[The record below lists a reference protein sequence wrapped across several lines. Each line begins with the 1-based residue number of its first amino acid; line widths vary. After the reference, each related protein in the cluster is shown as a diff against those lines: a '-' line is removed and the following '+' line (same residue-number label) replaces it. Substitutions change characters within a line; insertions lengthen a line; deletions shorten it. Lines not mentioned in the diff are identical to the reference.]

1 MRKPTVSPV
10 IGAAIIGAILVAVGL
25 AALGGLQSAAST
37 ADASTRPSSTVA
49 LPSATPRPANV
60 ISIDP
65 AVCPLD
71 RQPGPD
77 ETPVRELDGGGDGGG
92 GDSQGF
98 DPIDWG
104 TGRWR
109 LCLTEPAALALE
121 GSAWCQW
128 SADRN
133 EVIGIDGLKLADGD
147 TTLSASWSVPGGFVS
162 LVSVEQEVT
171 TMVWS
176 FGAEVAQPI
185 DPGANGRAG
194 AVTIA
199 LAPVP
204 DDHEALPSG
213 VTAPPEP
220 GKAIGTIRWSCG
232 EPPAQRPGWAAGQ
245 MTLHLDAPINA
256 DWTVP
261 AVCSWVVG
269 RTGPRVDEVTAV
281 SLALGDLDLQIAL
294 HLNALFPE
302 ANEATLTVIDRGESG
317 EYASSGDNIPY
328 RLAPDAASGV
338 LRLRRLFQEP
348 GMGVAIG
355 GGIDEVSGVATWSCQ
370 PPATAGRTRNDDGS
384 PLDLTLPGTATIT
397 FSPAALE
404 PIRGPVT
411 CLVNG
416 EDPAAVVLI
425 GVDGTIPVGPSA
437 VLVHTDMGNLRLAL
451 AGPDGMPAGEY
462 QGSLTESRP
471 DLLGGGLSLRAV
483 VDWGPTDPRYVPIG
497 GAGGSRSLSVDIDV
511 TCNLRQANLAGIS
524 FGRMDVALA
533 SGVNLAWSVEA
544 ACSWQLR
551 NGAPVVVQ
559 AVNTGT
565 LEFGGQKF
573 RAYARPDFFLLTERG
588 TRYGKLNGS
597 TVDGPVA
604 PDGSNGR
611 LTFTA
616 IGPRGRITNVNGRL
630 GGRGGPLA
638 VDGSLAWSCGDPPAV
653 IPPEA
658 PPT

>member
-1 MRKPTVSPV
+1 MRKPTVNPV
-10 IGAAIIGAILVAVGL
+10 LVPAIIVVILVAVVL
-25 AALGGLQSAAST
+25 AALGGLQSTPPT
-37 ADASTRPSSTVA
+37 ADASTRPSTIA
-49 LPSATPRPANV
+49 ELPSATPRAANV

-65 AVCPLD
+65 GICPLD

-77 ETPVRELDGGGDGGG
+77 ETPVRGLDGGADGGG

-98 DPIDWG
+98 DPVDWG

-109 LCLTEPAALALE
+109 LCLTEPTVHAIE

-133 EVIGIDGLKLADGD
+133 EVIGVDGLKLADGD
-147 TTLSASWSVPGGFVS
+147 ATLSASWSVPGGFVS
-162 LVSVEQEVT
+162 LVSVEQAGT

-176 FGAEVAQPI
+176 FGSEVAQPI

-194 AVTIA
+194 AMTVS

-204 DDHEALPSG
+204 SDDGARPSG

-220 GKAIGTIRWSCG
+220 GKAIGTIRWACG

-245 MTLHLDAPINA
+245 MTLHLDAPLNA
-256 DWTVP
+256 DWTAP
-261 AVCSWVVG
+261 AVCTWVVG

-281 SLALGDLDLQIAL
+281 SLALGDLDLQIAV
-294 HLNALFPE
+294 HPNALFPE
-302 ANEATLTVIDRGESG
+302 VQEATLTVIDGGESG

-370 PPATAGRTRNDDGS
+370 PPATAGRTRNDDGP

-416 EDPAAVVLI
+416 EDPAAITLI
-425 GVDGTIPVGPSA
+425 GLEGTMTVGSSA
-437 VLVHTDMGNLRLAL
+437 VLLHSDMGTLRLSL
-451 AGPDGMPAGEY
+451 ARPDGMPAGEY

-471 DLLGGGLSLRAV
+471 DLLGGGLGLRAV
-483 VDWGPTDPRYVPIG
+483 VDWGPTDPRYLPIG
-497 GAGGSRSLSVDIDV
+497 GASGPLSVEVEIDV
-511 TCNLRQANLAGIS
+511 TCDLRQANLAGIS
-524 FGRMDVALA
+524 FGRMDVALG
-533 SGVNLAWSVEA
+533 SGVDLAWSVEA
-544 ACSWQLR
+544 ACSWRLR

-565 LEFGGQKF
+565 LEFGGQTF

-597 TVDGPVA
+597 TVEGPVA

-616 IGPRGRITNVNGRL
+616 IGPRGRITNVNSRL

-653 IPPEA
+653 IPPEV
-658 PPT
+658 PPG